1 MENYQELLN
10 KYLLNQCNHD
20 ELVAIISWL
29 KDPQNEILI
38 EQYLFEDWTNTEFKG
53 QAESTETR
61 ESFAILKQR
70 IAALDADKINLRRH
84 KIRQI
89 LVRVAAFFILPI
101 AIGYL
106 AFFVF
111 QKTAKIEP
119 NVVFNE
125 ITAPMGSKTSISLGD
140 GTHVWLNSGSKLRI
154 PQKFEG
160 NYREVQLT
168 GEAYFDVKK
177 DPAHPFIVKTNK
189 LNIKV
194 LGTSFNV
201 KAYPEEGTI
210 ETTLVNGLVTI
221 TKSNQDLNGKEA
233 VYLKPK
239 QRATFVKETGNL
251 ILAEIEK
258 KLVKEEIKVK
268 VDKKREE
275 KIITTKDVDTEQFT
289 AWKDDKLVFKNE
301 NFESLC
307 IKLKRWYGVEINI
320 KSESLKNYHYTGKL
334 QKETINDVIKILQLT
349 MPFNYEINHNVVD
362 LWSDNDKNHV
372 ISNK

>member
-1 MENYQELLN
+1 MENYKELLN
-10 KYLLNQCNHD
+10 KYLQNQCNHD

-38 EQYLFEDWTNTEFKG
+38 EQYLLEDWTNTEFKG
-53 QAESTETR
+53 QAESTMTR

-70 IAALDADKINLRRH
+70 IATLDADRISLRRH

-89 LVRVAAFFILPI
+89 LTRVAAFFILPV

-111 QKTAKIEP
+111 QKTAKVEP

-125 ITAPMGSKTSISLGD
+125 ITAPLGSKTSISLGD

-154 PQKFEG
+154 PQKFDG
-160 NYREVQLT
+160 NFREVQLT

-221 TKSNQDLNGKEA
+221 TKSNQDLNDKEA

-251 ILAEIEK
+251 ILAETEK
-258 KLVKEEIKVK
+258 KLVNEEIKVK

-275 KIITTKDVDTEQFT
+275 KIITTKDIDTEQFT

-301 NFESLC
+301 DFESLC

-362 LWSDNDKNHV
+362 LWSDTDKSHV
-372 ISNK
+372 IK